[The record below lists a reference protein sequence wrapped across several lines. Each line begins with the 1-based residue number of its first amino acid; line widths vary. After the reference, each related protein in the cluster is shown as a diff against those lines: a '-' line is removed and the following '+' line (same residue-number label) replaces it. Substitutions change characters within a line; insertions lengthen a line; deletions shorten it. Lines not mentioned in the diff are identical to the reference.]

1 MLFSAVICALFAKGD
16 VNGLHLTA
24 ACDGDLDGVTGLVV
38 LHQGAKVALGGHLAA
53 VYAHDAVTGLQARLV
68 GGAAGLSPG
77 SGRFSQKSTLF
88 TYSIY
93 YREALEKSRK
103 IKFFGVNYKL
113 S

>member
-53 VYAHDAVTGLQARLV
+53 VYAHDAVTGLQTRLV
-68 GGAAGLSPG
+68 GRAALDHFHDVDTVASRQLG
-77 SGRFSQKSTLF
+77 SGL
-88 TYSIY
+88 
-93 YREALEKSRK
+93 
-103 IKFFGVNYKL
+103 GVGHGKVADAR
-113 S
+113 